1 LANPFWTFHS
11 KKMSTVLGISIK
23 NLSPKGMLAMI
34 CRSFRTWF
42 TGLLVLTSF
51 GSWNASYAGN
61 PVGSGNTI
69 TADPLV
75 SRPPAKYGAPTK
87 VQLFQNLEFNNFNP
101 QTFSYTPPDF
111 TPPAQPNSPR
121 PWAKVI
127 LVCDINVTAGIQYDR
142 TARMTIGNTV
152 VYFGT
157 TAEPNPNLGPSWHIE
172 RDLTEY
178 TNLLLS
184 AQPGE
189 INIGNLVNGTYTGV
203 IYASA
208 YLLFYPYTQGSGE
221 QAPVVADLIYPL
233 PGTGDGGYT
242 LQSTTS
248 TLSLTFTVPRQ
259 VQSIPT
265 TVARA
270 YLDVFAQSQYQDE
283 FWYSN
288 VPDSLAQELNQYG
301 GTSFRE
307 VEVAIDGQV
316 AGFAP
321 VYPWIYTGGIDP
333 YLWAPIPGVQTL
345 NFVPY
350 RIDLS
355 PFAVPLSDG
364 NPHTISLNVYNASN
378 YFVAS
383 ANLFVYLNYNSSS
396 LAGGVTV
403 TGDYQPP
410 LDIQENI
417 RQVNGYPNG
426 TIATLSTRHLTVEGY
441 VVVSPTEKLVTTV
454 EQDASF
460 TNDQRFAVSTTKYE
474 QDIVQ
479 LTRLTTK
486 STYQDINTAPGKKSS
501 TLLSVKDLSY
511 PLTADIVQTFNSD
524 GSGQQ
529 KTIIDQEYLIDEQG
543 DWLPELGLPTKIASY
558 ASHLSNVVKAVDTLL
573 FNSSFQI
580 TGNQGQASSQAY
592 SFDGTAPGQHYL
604 HTIKAADSKVTY
616 DHEEGSAP

>member
-1 LANPFWTFHS
+1 
-11 KKMSTVLGISIK
+11 
-23 NLSPKGMLAMI
+23 MI
-34 CRSFRTWF
+34 CRIFRTSF
-42 TGLLVLTSF
+42 TGFLVLTFF
-51 GSWNASYAGN
+51 GFWNATYAGS
-61 PVGSGNTI
+61 PIGSGNTI
-69 TADPLV
+69 TADPPV
-75 SRPPAKYGAPTK
+75 SRPPAKFGAPTK
-87 VQLFQNLEFNNFNP
+87 VQLFENLEFTNFNP
-101 QTFSYTPPDF
+101 QNFSYTPPNF
-111 TPPAQPNSPR
+111 TSPAEPSSPR

-152 VYFGT
+152 VYIGT
-157 TAEPNPNLGPSWHIE
+157 TAEPNPKLGPSWHIE

-178 TNLLLS
+178 SNLLMS

-203 IYASA
+203 ISASA

-233 PGTGDGGYT
+233 PGTADGSYT
-242 LQSTTS
+242 LQSTSS
-248 TLSLTFTVPRQ
+248 TLALTFTVPQQLQR
-259 VQSIPT
+259 IPT

-288 VPDSLAQELNQYG
+288 VPDNLAQELNQYG

-307 VEVAIDGQV
+307 VEVSIDGQV

-321 VYPWIYTGGIDP
+321 VYPWIFTGGIDP
-333 YLWAPIPGVQTL
+333 YLWAPLPGVQTL

-364 NPHTISLNVYNASN
+364 NSHTISLNVFNANN
-378 YFVAS
+378 YFLAS

-396 LAGGVTV
+396 LTGGVTV

-410 LDIQENI
+410 LDIQQNI

-426 TIATLSTRHLTVEGY
+426 TIDTRSARHLTVEGY
-441 VVVSPTEKLVTTV
+441 VLVSPTEKLVTKV

-460 TNDQRFAVSTTKYE
+460 SNQQRFVVSASQYQ

-479 LTRLTTK
+479 LTRLTSK
-486 STYQDINTAPGKKSS
+486 STYQDINTAPGQKST
-501 TLLSVKDLSY
+501 TLTAVKDLSY

-529 KTIIDQEYLIDEQG
+529 KTTIDQEYLIDEQG
-543 DWLPELGLPTKIASY
+543 DWVPEIGLPTSVAPY
-558 ASHLSNVVKAVDTLL
+558 TSHLANVVKAVDTLL

-580 TGNQGQASSQAY
+580 TGNQGQASSQRY
-592 SFDGTAPGQHYL
+592 SFDNTAPETHYL
-604 HTIKAADSKVTY
+604 HTINAANGLVTY
-616 DHEEGSAP
+616 DREEGAAP

>member
-1 LANPFWTFHS
+1 
-11 KKMSTVLGISIK
+11 
-23 NLSPKGMLAMI
+23 MI
-34 CRSFRTWF
+34 CQSFRTWL
-42 TGLLVLTSF
+42 TGLFVVASVGFWT
-51 GSWNASYAGN
+51 ASYAGS

-69 TADPLV
+69 TADPPV
-75 SRPPAKYGAPTK
+75 SRPPAKYGAPTT
-87 VQLFQNLEFNNFNP
+87 VQLFDNLEFNNYNP
-101 QTFSYTPPDF
+101 QNFSYTPPAF
-111 TPPAQPNSPR
+111 TPPTAPNSPR

-152 VYFGT
+152 VYIGT
-157 TAEPNPNLGPSWHIE
+157 TSEPTPTLGPSWHIE

-178 TNLLLS
+178 SNLLMS

-189 INIGNLVNGTYTGV
+189 INIGNLVNSSYTGV

-208 YLLFYPYTQGSGE
+208 YLLFYPYTEGSGE

-233 PGTGDGGYT
+233 PGTPDGSYT
-242 LQSTTS
+242 LQSSTS
-248 TLSLTFTVPRQ
+248 TLSLAFTVPHQ

-265 TVARA
+265 TVGRV

-288 VPDSLAQELNQYG
+288 VPDNLAQELNQYG

-307 VEVAIDGQV
+307 VEVSIDGQV

-333 YLWAPIPGVQTL
+333 YLWAPIPGVQAL

-364 NPHTISLNVYNASN
+364 NSHTISLNVYNANN
-378 YFVAS
+378 YFLAS

-396 LAGGVTV
+396 LTGGVTV
-403 TGDYQPP
+403 TGDYQPA

-417 RQVNGYPNG
+417 QQVKGYPNG
-426 TIATLSTRHLTVEGY
+426 TILTRSTRHLTVQGY
-441 VVVSPTEKLVTTV
+441 VQVSPTEKLVTTV

-460 TNDQRFAVSTTKYE
+460 SNDQRFVVSATHYE
-474 QDIVQ
+474 QDIFQ
-479 LTRLTTK
+479 LTRLTSK
-486 STYQDINTAPGKKSS
+486 STYQDLNTAPGEKSS
-501 TLLSVKDLSY
+501 TLVSTRDLSY
-511 PLTADIVQTFNSD
+511 PLTANIVQTFNSD

-529 KTIIDQEYLIDEQG
+529 KTTIDQEYLIDEQG
-543 DWLPELGLPTKIASY
+543 DWLPAIGLPAKVAPYT
-558 ASHLSNVVKAVDTLL
+558 SHLSNVVKAVDTLL
-573 FNSSFQI
+573 FNSSSQI
-580 TGNQGQASSQAY
+580 TGNQGQASSQTY
-592 SFDGTAPGQHYL
+592 SLDATGPDAHYL
-604 HTIKAADSKVTY
+604 QAIKAANSVVTY
-616 DHEEGSAP
+616 DHQEGSAP

>member
-1 LANPFWTFHS
+1 
-11 KKMSTVLGISIK
+11 
-23 NLSPKGMLAMI
+23 MI
-34 CRSFRTWF
+34 CRIFRTSF
-42 TGLLVLTSF
+42 TGFLVLTFSGF
-51 GSWNASYAGN
+51 WNATYAGS
-61 PVGSGNTI
+61 PIGSGNTI
-69 TADPLV
+69 TADPPV
-75 SRPPAKYGAPTK
+75 SRPPAKFGAPTK
-87 VQLFQNLEFNNFNP
+87 VQLFANLEFNNFNP
-101 QTFSYTPPDF
+101 QTFSYTPPNF
-111 TPPAQPNSPR
+111 TPPVEPSSPR

-152 VYFGT
+152 VYIGT
-157 TAEPNPNLGPSWHIE
+157 TAEPNPKLGPSWHIE

-178 TNLLLS
+178 SNLLMS

-189 INIGNLVNGTYTGV
+189 INIGNQVNPTYTGV
-203 IYASA
+203 ISASA

-233 PGTGDGGYT
+233 PGTADGSYT
-242 LQSTTS
+242 LQSTSS
-248 TLSLTFTVPRQ
+248 TLSLTFTVPQ
-259 VQSIPT
+259 HLQSIPT

-288 VPDSLAQELNQYG
+288 VPDNLAQELSQYG

-307 VEVAIDGQV
+307 VEVSIDGQV

-321 VYPWIYTGGIDP
+321 VYPWIFTGGIDP
-333 YLWAPIPGVQTL
+333 YLWAPLPGVQTL

-350 RIDLS
+350 RVDLS

-364 NPHTISLNVYNASN
+364 NSHTISLNVYNANN
-378 YFVAS
+378 YFLAS

-396 LAGGVTV
+396 LTGGVTV

-410 LDIQENI
+410 LDIQQNI

-426 TIATLSTRHLTVEGY
+426 TIDTRSMRHLTVEGY
-441 VVVSPTEKLVTTV
+441 VLVSPTEKLVTKV

-460 TNDQRFAVSTTKYE
+460 SNQQRFVVSASQYE

-479 LTRLTTK
+479 LTKLTSK
-486 STYQDINTAPGKKSS
+486 STYQDINTAAGQKST
-501 TLLSVKDLSY
+501 TLTAVKDLSY

-524 GSGQQ
+524 GTGQQ
-529 KTIIDQEYLIDEQG
+529 KTTIDQEYLIDEQG
-543 DWLPELGLPTKIASY
+543 DWVPEIGLPTNVAPY
-558 ASHLSNVVKAVDTLL
+558 TNHLANVVKAVDTLL

-580 TGNQGQASSQAY
+580 TGNQGQASSQIY
-592 SFDGTAPGQHYL
+592 SFDNTAPEMHYL
-604 HTIKAADSKVTY
+604 YTMKAANSVVTY
-616 DHEEGSAP
+616 DREEGAAP

>member
-1 LANPFWTFHS
+1 
-11 KKMSTVLGISIK
+11 
-23 NLSPKGMLAMI
+23 MI
-34 CRSFRTWF
+34 CRIFRTRF
-42 TGLLVLTSF
+42 TGFLVLTSF
-51 GSWNASYAGN
+51 GFWSATYAGS

-69 TADPLV
+69 TADPPV
-75 SRPPAKYGAPTK
+75 SRPPAKYGVPTK
-87 VQLFQNLEFNNFNP
+87 VQLFENLEFNNFNP
-101 QTFSYTPPDF
+101 HTFSYTPPTF
-111 TPPAQPNSPR
+111 TPPSAPDSPR

-127 LVCDINVTAGIQYDR
+127 LVCDVNVTAGNQFDR
-142 TARMTIGNTV
+142 TARMTIGETV
-152 VYFGT
+152 VYIGT
-157 TAEPNPNLGPSWHIE
+157 TAEPTAKLGPSWHIE

-178 TNLLLS
+178 SNLLMS

-208 YLLFYPYTQGSGE
+208 YLLFYPYSEGSGE

-233 PGTGDGGYT
+233 PGTADGSQN
-242 LQSTTS
+242 LQSTSS
-248 TLSLTFTVPRQ
+248 TLSLTFSVPRQ
-259 VQSIPT
+259 VQTIPT

-288 VPDSLAQELNQYG
+288 VPDNLAQELNQYG

-307 VEVAIDGQV
+307 VEVTIDGQV

-333 YLWAPIPGVQTL
+333 YLWAPIPGVQAL

-350 RIDLS
+350 RVDLS

-364 NPHTISLNVYNASN
+364 NSHTISLNVYNSNN
-378 YFVAS
+378 YFLVS

-396 LAGGVTV
+396 LTGGVAV
-403 TGDYQPP
+403 TGDYEPP

-426 TIATLSTRHLTVEGY
+426 TIGTRSTRHLTVEGF
-441 VVVSPTEKLVTTV
+441 VVVSPTEKLVTRV

-460 TNDQRFAVSTTKYE
+460 SNEQRFTVSATNYQ

-479 LTRLTTK
+479 RTKLTTK
-486 STYQDINTAPGKKSS
+486 STYQDINTAPGKESS
-501 TLLSVKDLSY
+501 TLISTKDLSY
-511 PLTADIVQTFNSD
+511 PLRANITQTFNSD

-529 KTIIDQEYLIDEQG
+529 NTTIDQEYLIDQQG
-543 DWLPELGLPTKIASY
+543 DWVPQIGLPTKVAPY
-558 ASHLSNVVKAVDTLL
+558 TNHLSNLVKAVDKLL

-580 TGNQGQASSQAY
+580 TGNQGQASSQTY
-592 SFDGTAPGQHYL
+592 SFGGTAPDSHYR
-604 HTIKAADSKVTY
+604 HAINAANSVVTE
-616 DHEEGSAP
+616 DHEEGTAP

>member
-1 LANPFWTFHS
+1 
-11 KKMSTVLGISIK
+11 MISRI
-23 NLSPKGMLAMI
+23 
-34 CRSFRTWF
+34 FRTWF
-42 TGLLVLTSF
+42 TGFLVLTFF
-51 GSWNASYAGN
+51 GFWNATYAGS
-61 PVGSGNTI
+61 PIGSGNTI

-75 SRPPAKYGAPTK
+75 SRPLAKYGAPTK
-87 VQLFQNLEFNNFNP
+87 VQLFENLEFNSFNP
-101 QTFSYTPPDF
+101 QTFSYTPPNF
-111 TPPAQPNSPR
+111 TPPTEPNSPR
-121 PWAKVI
+121 PWAKVV

-152 VYFGT
+152 VYIGT

-172 RDLTEY
+172 RDLTECS
-178 TNLLLS
+178 NLLMS
-184 AQPGE
+184 AQPGS

-203 IYASA
+203 ISASA

-221 QAPVVADLIYPL
+221 PAPVVADLIYAL
-233 PGTGDGGYT
+233 PGTADGSST
-242 LQSTTS
+242 LQSTSS
-248 TLSLTFTVPRQ
+248 TLSLTFAVPQQ

-288 VPDSLAQELNQYG
+288 VPDNLAQELNQYG

-307 VEVAIDGQV
+307 VEVSIDGQV

-321 VYPWIYTGGIDP
+321 VYPWIFTGGIDP

-364 NPHTISLNVYNASN
+364 NSHTISLNVYNANN
-378 YFVAS
+378 YFLAS

-410 LDIQENI
+410 LDIQQNI

-426 TIATLSTRHLTVEGY
+426 TIDTRSTRHLTVEGY
-441 VVVSPTEKLVTTV
+441 VLVSPTEKLVTKV
-454 EQDASF
+454 EQDATFS
-460 TNDQRFAVSTTKYE
+460 NQQRFVVSASQYQ

-479 LTRLTTK
+479 LTKLTSK
-486 STYQDINTAPGKKSS
+486 STYQDINTAAGQKST
-501 TLLSVKDLSY
+501 TLTVTRDLSY
-511 PLTADIVQTFNSD
+511 PLTADIVQTFSSD

-529 KTIIDQEYLIDEQG
+529 KTTIDQEYLIDEQG
-543 DWLPELGLPTKIASY
+543 DWVPEIGLPTKVGPY
-558 ASHLSNVVKAVDTLL
+558 TSHLADVVKAVDTLL

-580 TGNQGQASSQAY
+580 TGNQGQASSQIY
-592 SFDGTAPGQHYL
+592 SFDNTAPEKHYL
-604 HTIKAADSKVTY
+604 HTIKAANSVVTY
-616 DHEEGSAP
+616 DREEGAAP

>member
-1 LANPFWTFHS
+1 
-11 KKMSTVLGISIK
+11 
-23 NLSPKGMLAMI
+23 MI
-34 CRSFRTWF
+34 GRSFRTWF
-42 TGLLVLTSF
+42 TCLLVLTSF
-51 GSWNASYAGN
+51 GFSNASYAGS
-61 PVGSGNTI
+61 PIGSDNTI
-69 TADPLV
+69 TADPPV

-87 VQLFQNLEFNNFNP
+87 VTLFDNLEFNNFNP

-111 TPPAQPNSPR
+111 TLPAAPNSPR

-127 LVCDINVTAGIQYDR
+127 LVCDINVTAGTQYDR
-142 TARMTIGNTV
+142 TARVTIGDTV
-152 VYFGT
+152 VYIGT

-178 TNLLLS
+178 SNLLMS
-184 AQPGE
+184 AQTGE
-189 INIGNLVNGTYTGV
+189 INIGNLINGTYTGV

-208 YLLFYPYTQGSGE
+208 YLLFYPYTQGSDE

-233 PGTGDGGYT
+233 PGTADGSDT

-248 TLSLTFTVPRQ
+248 TLSLTVTVPRQ
-259 VQSIPT
+259 VQNIPT

-270 YLDVFAQSQYQDE
+270 YLDVFAYSQYQDE

-288 VPDSLAQELNQYG
+288 VPDDLAQKLNQYG

-307 VEVAIDGQV
+307 VEVIIDGQV

-333 YLWAPIPGVQTL
+333 YLWAPIPGVQAL

-350 RIDLS
+350 GIDLS

-364 NPHTISLNVYNASN
+364 NPHTISLNLYDANN
-378 YFVAS
+378 YFLAS
-383 ANLFVYLNYNSSS
+383 ANLFVYLNYYSSA
-396 LAGGVTV
+396 LTGGVTV
-403 TGDYQPP
+403 IGDYQPP
-410 LDIQENI
+410 LNIQENI
-417 RQVNGYPNG
+417 HKINSYPNG
-426 TIATLSTRHLTVEGY
+426 TIAIRSARHLTVEGY
-441 VVVSPTEKLVTTV
+441 VLVSPTEKLVTTV

-460 TNDQRFAVSTTKYE
+460 SNEQRFVVSATKYE

-479 LTRLTTK
+479 LTKLTTK

-501 TLLSVKDLSY
+501 SLLSVKDLSY
-511 PLTADIVQTFNSD
+511 PLTADIVQTFSSD

-529 KTIIDQEYLIDEQG
+529 KTTIDQEYLIDEQG
-543 DWLPELGLPTKIASY
+543 DWLPEIGLPTNVEPY
-558 ASHLSNVVKAVDTLL
+558 TSHLSNVVKAVDTLL

-580 TGNQGQASSQAY
+580 TENQGQASSQAY
-592 SFDGTAPGQHYL
+592 SFDNTAPAEHYL

-616 DHEEGSAP
+616 DHEEGAAP

>member
-1 LANPFWTFHS
+1 
-11 KKMSTVLGISIK
+11 
-23 NLSPKGMLAMI
+23 MLVMI
-34 CRSFRTWF
+34 CRSFTTWS
-42 TGLLVLTSF
+42 TGLLVLTFF
-51 GSWNASYAGN
+51 GFWNAVYAGS
-61 PVGSGNTI
+61 PIGSGNTI
-69 TADPLV
+69 TADPSV

-87 VQLFQNLEFNNFNP
+87 VQLFDNLEFNNFNP

-111 TPPAQPNSPR
+111 TPPTAPNSPR

-152 VYFGT
+152 VYIGT
-157 TAEPNPNLGPSWHIE
+157 TSEPNPKLGPSWHIE

-178 TNLLLS
+178 SNLLMS

-189 INIGNLVNGTYTGV
+189 INIGNLVNSTYTGV

-233 PGTGDGGYT
+233 PGTADGSDT

-248 TLSLTFTVPRQ
+248 TLALTFTVPQQ
-259 VQSIPT
+259 VQTIPT

-270 YLDVFAQSQYQDE
+270 YLDVFAQFQYQDE

-288 VPDSLAQELNQYG
+288 VPDNLAQELNQYG

-307 VEVAIDGQV
+307 VEVTIDGQV

-333 YLWAPIPGVQTL
+333 YLWAPIPGVQAL

-355 PFAVPLSDG
+355 PFAVTLSDG
-364 NPHTISLNVYNASN
+364 NSHTISLNVHNANN
-378 YFVAS
+378 YFLAS

-396 LAGGVTV
+396 LIGGVSV
-403 TGDYQPP
+403 TGDYEPA

-417 RQVNGYPNG
+417 RQVKGYPNG
-426 TIATLSTRHLTVEGY
+426 TIGTRSMRHLTVEGY
-441 VVVSPTEKLVTTV
+441 VVVSPTEKLVTRV

-460 TNDQRFAVSTTKYE
+460 TNDQRFVVSATHYE
-474 QDIVQ
+474 QDILQ
-479 LTRLTTK
+479 LTKLTTK
-486 STYQDINTAPGKKSS
+486 STYQDLNTAPGKTSS
-501 TLLSVKDLSY
+501 TLVTVRELSY
-511 PLTADIVQTFNSD
+511 PLTANIVQTFNSD

-529 KTIIDQEYLIDEQG
+529 KTTIDQGYLIDEQG
-543 DWLPELGLPTKIASY
+543 DWVPEIGLPIKVAPYT
-558 ASHLSNVVKAVDTLL
+558 SHLSNQVKAVDTFL

-580 TGNQGQASSQAY
+580 TGNQGQASSRTY
-592 SFDGTAPGQHYL
+592 SFDGTAPDTHYL
-604 HTIKAADSKVTY
+604 HTIKAENGVVTN
-616 DHEEGSAP
+616 DHEEGAAP

>member
-1 LANPFWTFHS
+1 
-11 KKMSTVLGISIK
+11 
-23 NLSPKGMLAMI
+23 MLAMI

-42 TGLLVLTSF
+42 SGLFFLVLFGF
-51 GSWNASYAGN
+51 GSSAYAGN
-61 PVGSGNTI
+61 PVGSGNTV
-69 TADPLV
+69 TADPPV

-87 VQLFQNLEFNNFNP
+87 VQLFNKLEFNNFNP
-101 QTFSYTPPDF
+101 QNFSYTPPDF
-111 TPPAQPNSPR
+111 TPPTTPNSPR

-127 LVCDINVTAGIQYDR
+127 LVCDINVTSGIQYDR

-152 VYFGT
+152 VYIGT
-157 TAEPNPNLGPSWHIE
+157 TSEPTPKLGPSWRIE

-178 TNLLLS
+178 GSLLMS

-189 INIGNLVNGTYTGV
+189 INIGNLVNGPYTGV

-208 YLLFYPYTQGSGE
+208 YLLFYPYTEGSGE
-221 QAPVVADLIYPL
+221 QPPVVADLVYPL
-233 PGTGDGGYT
+233 PGTADGSYT
-242 LQSTTS
+242 LQSSTS

-259 VQSIPT
+259 VENIPT

-288 VPDSLAQELNQYG
+288 VPDNLAQQLNQYG

-307 VEVAIDGQV
+307 VEVSIDGQV

-333 YLWAPIPGVQTL
+333 YLWAPIPGVQAL

-364 NPHTISLNVYNASN
+364 NSHTISLNVYNANN
-378 YFVAS
+378 YFLAS
-383 ANLFVYLNYNSSS
+383 ANLLVYLNYNSSS
-396 LAGGVTV
+396 LTGGVTV
-403 TGDYQPP
+403 TGDYQPA

-417 RQVNGYPNG
+417 HQVKGYSNG
-426 TIATLSTRHLTVEGY
+426 TIGTRSTRHLTVQGY

-454 EQDASF
+454 EQNASF
-460 TNDQRFAVSTTKYE
+460 SNDQRFVVSATHYE
-474 QDIVQ
+474 QDILQ
-479 LTRLTTK
+479 LTKLTTK
-486 STYQDINTAPGKKSS
+486 STYQDLNSAPGKSS
-501 TLLSVKDLSY
+501 LTLVSVKDLSY
-511 PLTADIVQTFNSD
+511 PLTANIVQTFNSD

-529 KTIIDQEYLIDEQG
+529 KTTIDQEYLIDQQG
-543 DWLPELGLPTKIASY
+543 NWVPENGLPLKVTSY
-558 ASHLSNVVKAVDTLL
+558 TSHLSNVVNAVDTLL

-580 TGNQGQASSQAY
+580 TGNQGQASSETY
-592 SFDGTAPGQHYL
+592 SFDASAPKESYL
-604 HTIKAADSKVTY
+604 HTIKAANSVVTY
-616 DHEEGSAP
+616 NHEEGAAP

>member
-1 LANPFWTFHS
+1 
-11 KKMSTVLGISIK
+11 
-23 NLSPKGMLAMI
+23 MLAMI
-34 CRSFRTWF
+34 CQSFRTWVS
-42 TGLLVLTSF
+42 GLLVLASFVF
-51 GSWNASYAGN
+51 GSPSYAGS

-69 TADPLV
+69 TADPPV
-75 SRPPAKYGAPTK
+75 SRPAAKFGAPTK
-87 VQLFQNLEFNNFNP
+87 VQLFDNLEFNNFNP
-101 QTFSYTPPDF
+101 QNFSYTPPDF
-111 TPPAQPNSPR
+111 TPPTAPNSPR

-127 LVCDINVTAGIQYDR
+127 LVCDINVTSGIQYDR

-152 VYFGT
+152 VYIGT
-157 TAEPNPNLGPSWHIE
+157 TSEPTPKLGPSWRIE

-178 TNLLLS
+178 SNLLMS
-184 AQPGE
+184 AQRRPLPGT
-189 INIGNLVNGTYTGV
+189 ISIGNLVNGTYTGV

-221 QAPVVADLIYPL
+221 QAPVVADLVYPL
-233 PGTGDGGYT
+233 PGTSDGSYT
-242 LQSTTS
+242 LTSSTS
-248 TLSLTFTVPRQ
+248 TLSLTFSVPRQ
-259 VQSIPT
+259 VESIPT

-288 VPDSLAQELNQYG
+288 VPDNLAQQLNQYG

-307 VEVAIDGQV
+307 VEVSIDGQV

-333 YLWAPIPGVQTL
+333 YLWAPIPGVQAL

-364 NPHTISLNVYNASN
+364 NSHTISLNVYNANN
-378 YFVAS
+378 YFLGS

-396 LAGGVTV
+396 LTGGVTV
-403 TGDYQPP
+403 TGDYQPA

-417 RQVNGYPNG
+417 SQVKGYPNG
-426 TIATLSTRHLTVEGY
+426 TIGTRSTRHLTVEGY
-441 VVVSPTEKLVTTV
+441 VVVSPTERLVTRV

-460 TNDQRFAVSTTKYE
+460 SNDQRFLVSATHYE
-474 QDIVQ
+474 QDILQ
-479 LTRLTTK
+479 LTKLTTK
-486 STYQDINTAPGKKSS
+486 STYQDLNTAPGKSSS
-501 TLLSVKDLSY
+501 TLVSVKDLSY
-511 PLTADIVQTFNSD
+511 PLKANIVQTFNSD

-529 KTIIDQEYLIDEQG
+529 KTTIDQQYLIEQQG
-543 DWLPELGLPTKIASY
+543 DWVPEIGLPLKVAPYT
-558 ASHLSNVVKAVDTLL
+558 SHLSNAVNAVDTLL

-580 TGNQGQASSQAY
+580 TGNQGQASSQTY
-592 SFDGTAPGQHYL
+592 SFDATAPKESYL
-604 HTIKAADSKVTY
+604 HTIKAANSVVTY
-616 DHEEGSAP
+616 DHEEGAAP

>member
-1 LANPFWTFHS
+1 
-11 KKMSTVLGISIK
+11 
-23 NLSPKGMLAMI
+23 MI
-34 CRSFRTWF
+34 CRIFRTSF
-42 TGLLVLTSF
+42 TGFLVLTFF
-51 GSWNASYAGN
+51 GFWNATYAGS
-61 PVGSGNTI
+61 PIGSGNTI
-69 TADPLV
+69 TADPPV
-75 SRPPAKYGAPTK
+75 SRPSAKFGAPTK
-87 VQLFQNLEFNNFNP
+87 VQLFENLEFNNFNP
-101 QTFSYTPPDF
+101 QTFSYTPPNF
-111 TPPAQPNSPR
+111 TPPAEPSSAR

-152 VYFGT
+152 VYIGT
-157 TAEPNPNLGPSWHIE
+157 TAEPNPKLGPSWHIE

-178 TNLLLS
+178 SNLLMS

-203 IYASA
+203 ISASA

-221 QAPVVADLIYPL
+221 PAPVVADLIYPL
-233 PGTGDGGYT
+233 PGTADGSYT
-242 LQSTTS
+242 LQSTSS
-248 TLSLTFTVPRQ
+248 TLSLTFTVPQ
-259 VQSIPT
+259 QLQSIPT

-288 VPDSLAQELNQYG
+288 VPDNLAQELNQYG

-307 VEVAIDGQV
+307 VEVSIDGQV

-321 VYPWIYTGGIDP
+321 VYPWIFTGGIDP
-333 YLWAPIPGVQTL
+333 YLWAPIPGIQTL

-364 NPHTISLNVYNASN
+364 NSHTISLNVYNANN
-378 YFVAS
+378 YFLAS

-396 LAGGVTV
+396 LTGGVTV

-410 LDIQENI
+410 LDIQQNI
-417 RQVNGYPNG
+417 RQVNGYANG
-426 TIATLSTRHLTVEGY
+426 TIETRSTRHLTVEGY
-441 VVVSPTEKLVTTV
+441 VSVSPTEKLVTKV

-460 TNDQRFAVSTTKYE
+460 SNQQRFVVSASQYE

-479 LTRLTTK
+479 LTKLTSK
-486 STYQDINTAPGKKSS
+486 STYQDINTAAGQKST
-501 TLLSVKDLSY
+501 TLTAVKDLSY

-524 GSGQQ
+524 GTGQQ
-529 KTIIDQEYLIDEQG
+529 KTTIDQEYLIDEQG
-543 DWLPELGLPTKIASY
+543 DWVPEIGLPTNVAPY
-558 ASHLSNVVKAVDTLL
+558 TSHLANVVKAVDTLL

-580 TGNQGQASSQAY
+580 TGNQGQASSQIY
-592 SFDGTAPGQHYL
+592 SFDNTAPEKHYL
-604 HTIKAADSKVTY
+604 HTIKAANSVVTY
-616 DHEEGSAP
+616 DREEGAAP

>member
-1 LANPFWTFHS
+1 
-11 KKMSTVLGISIK
+11 
-23 NLSPKGMLAMI
+23 MLAMI

-42 TGLLVLTSF
+42 SGILLLASF
-51 GSWNASYAGN
+51 GFGNPSYAGS
-61 PVGSGNTI
+61 PIASGNTI
-69 TADPLV
+69 TADPSV

-87 VQLFQNLEFNNFNP
+87 VELFDNLEFNNFNP
-101 QTFSYTPPDF
+101 QTFSYTPPSF
-111 TPPAQPNSPR
+111 TPPTAPDSSR

-127 LVCDINVTAGIQYDR
+127 LVCDVNVTAGIQYDR

-152 VYFGT
+152 VYIGT
-157 TAEPNPNLGPSWHIE
+157 TSEPTAKLGPSWHIE

-178 TNLLLS
+178 SNLLMS

-221 QAPVVADLIYPL
+221 QAPVVADLVYPL
-233 PGTGDGGYT
+233 PGTADGGYT
-242 LQSTTS
+242 LQSSTS
-248 TLSLTFTVPRQ
+248 ALSLTFSVPRQ
-259 VQSIPT
+259 VESIPT

-288 VPDSLAQELNQYG
+288 VPDNLAQQLNQYG

-307 VEVAIDGQV
+307 VEVSIDGQV

-333 YLWAPIPGVQTL
+333 YLWVPIPGVQAL

-364 NPHTISLNVYNASN
+364 DSHTISLNVYNASN
-378 YFVAS
+378 YFLGS
-383 ANLFVYLNYNSSS
+383 ANLLVYLNYNSSS
-396 LAGGVTV
+396 LTGGVTV
-403 TGDYQPP
+403 TGDYQPA

-417 RQVNGYPNG
+417 HQIKGYANG
-426 TIATLSTRHLTVEGY
+426 TIGTRSTRHLTVEGY
-441 VVVSPTEKLVTTV
+441 VVVSPTEKLVTRV

-460 TNDQRFAVSTTKYE
+460 SNDQRFVVSATHYE
-474 QDIVQ
+474 QDILQ
-479 LTRLTTK
+479 LTKLTTK
-486 STYQDINTAPGKKSS
+486 STYQDLNTAPGKSS
-501 TLLSVKDLSY
+501 SRMVSVKDLSY
-511 PLTADIVQTFNSD
+511 PLTANIVQTFNSD
-524 GSGQQ
+524 GSGRQ
-529 KTIIDQEYLIDEQG
+529 KTTIDQGYLIDQQG
-543 DWLPELGLPTKIASY
+543 DWLPEIGLPLKVGSY
-558 ASHLSNVVKAVDTLL
+558 TSHLSNVVNAVDTFL

-580 TGNQGQASSQAY
+580 TGNQGQASSQTY
-592 SFDGTAPGQHYL
+592 SFDATAPDKHYL
-604 HTIKAADSKVTY
+604 HTIKAANSVVTY
-616 DHEEGSAP
+616 DHEEGAAP

>member
-1 LANPFWTFHS
+1 
-11 KKMSTVLGISIK
+11 
-23 NLSPKGMLAMI
+23 MI
-34 CRSFRTWF
+34 CRIFRTWF
-42 TGLLVLTSF
+42 TALLVLTSF
-51 GSWNASYAGN
+51 GFWNATYAGS
-61 PVGSGNTI
+61 PVGSGNTD
-69 TADPLV
+69 TADPPV
-75 SRPPAKYGAPTK
+75 SRPPAKYGAPTT
-87 VQLFQNLEFNNFNP
+87 VPLFENLEFNNFNP
-101 QTFSYTPPDF
+101 QTFSYTPPTF
-111 TPPAQPNSPR
+111 TLPSAPNAPR

-127 LVCDINVTAGIQYDR
+127 LVCDINVTAGVQYDR

-152 VYFGT
+152 VYIGT
-157 TAEPNPNLGPSWHIE
+157 TAEPTPSLGPSWHIE

-178 TNLLLS
+178 SNLLMNS
-184 AQPGE
+184 QPGE

-208 YLLFYPYTQGSGE
+208 YLLFYPYTPGSGE

-233 PGTGDGGYT
+233 PGTADGSQT
-242 LQSTTS
+242 LQSGIS
-248 TLSLTFTVPRQ
+248 TLSLTLTVPRE
-259 VQSIPT
+259 VQTIPT

-307 VEVAIDGQV
+307 VEVTIDGQV

-333 YLWAPIPGVQTL
+333 YLWAPIPGVQAL

-364 NPHTISLNVYNASN
+364 NSHTISLNVYNSNN
-378 YFVAS
+378 YFLAS
-383 ANLFVYLNYNSSS
+383 ANLFVYLNYNSTS
-396 LAGGVTV
+396 LSGGVAV
-403 TGDYQPP
+403 TGDYEPP

-426 TIATLSTRHLTVEGY
+426 TIGTRSTRHLTVEGY
-441 VVVSPTEKLVTTV
+441 VVVSPTEKLVTKV

-460 TNDQRFAVSTTKYE
+460 SNEQRYTVSATKYQ

-479 LTRLTTK
+479 LTKLTTK
-486 STYQDINTAPGKKSS
+486 STYQDLNKAPGKASS
-501 TLLSVKDLSY
+501 TLISLRDLSY
-511 PLTADIVQTFNSD
+511 PLTANIVQTFNSD

-529 KTIIDQEYLIDEQG
+529 KTTVDQAYLIDEQG
-543 DWLPELGLPTKIASY
+543 DFLPTFGLPMKVAPYT
-558 ASHLSNVVKAVDTLL
+558 SHLSNQVNAVDTFL

-580 TGNQGQASSQAY
+580 TGNQGQASSQTY
-592 SFDGTAPGQHYL
+592 SFDGAAPDTRYL
-604 HTIKAADSKVTY
+604 HTIKAANSVLTY
-616 DHEEGSAP
+616 DHEEGAAP

>member
-1 LANPFWTFHS
+1 
-11 KKMSTVLGISIK
+11 
-23 NLSPKGMLAMI
+23 
-34 CRSFRTWF
+34 
-42 TGLLVLTSF
+42 
-51 GSWNASYAGN
+51 
-61 PVGSGNTI
+61 
-69 TADPLV
+69 
-75 SRPPAKYGAPTK
+75 
-87 VQLFQNLEFNNFNP
+87 VQLFDNLEFNNFNP
-101 QTFSYTPPDF
+101 QTFSYTPPNF
-111 TPPAQPNSPR
+111 TPPTTPNSAR

-152 VYFGT
+152 VYIGT
-157 TAEPNPNLGPSWHIE
+157 TSEPNPKLGPSWHIE

-178 TNLLLS
+178 SNLLMS

-208 YLLFYPYTQGSGE
+208 YLLFYPYAQGSGE

-233 PGTGDGGYT
+233 PGTPDGSVT
-242 LQSTTS
+242 LQSTTN
-248 TLSLTFTVPRQ
+248 TLALTFAIPQQ

-288 VPDSLAQELNQYG
+288 VPDNLAQELNQYG

-307 VEVAIDGQV
+307 VEVTIDGQV

-333 YLWAPIPGVQTL
+333 YLWAPIPGVQAL
-345 NFVPY
+345 NLVPY

-355 PFAVPLSDG
+355 PFAVTLSDG
-364 NPHTISLNVYNASN
+364 NSHTISLNVYNANN
-378 YFVAS
+378 YFLAS

-396 LAGGVTV
+396 LTGGVTV
-403 TGDYQPP
+403 TGDYQPA

-417 RQVNGYPNG
+417 NQVKGYPNG
-426 TIATLSTRHLTVEGY
+426 TIGTRSRRHLTVEGY
-441 VVVSPTEKLVTTV
+441 VVVSPTEKLVTRV

-460 TNDQRFAVSTTKYE
+460 TNDQRFVVSATHYE
-474 QDIVQ
+474 QDILQ
-479 LTRLTTK
+479 LTKLTTK
-486 STYQDINTAPGKKSS
+486 STYQDLNTAPGKTSS
-501 TLLSVKDLSY
+501 SLVTAKDLAY
-511 PLTADIVQTFNSD
+511 PLTANIVQTFNSD

-529 KTIIDQEYLIDEQG
+529 KTTIDQAYLIDEQG
-543 DWLPELGLPTKIASY
+543 DWLPEIGLPIKVAPYTN
-558 ASHLSNVVKAVDTLL
+558 HLSNQVIAVDTLL

-580 TGNQGQASSQAY
+580 TGNQGQASSQTY
-592 SFDGTAPGQHYL
+592 SFYGTAPDAHYL
-604 HTIKAADSKVTY
+604 HTIKAANGVVTY
-616 DHEEGSAP
+616 DHGEGAAP

>member
-1 LANPFWTFHS
+1 
-11 KKMSTVLGISIK
+11 
-23 NLSPKGMLAMI
+23 MI
-34 CRSFRTWF
+34 CRSLRTWS
-42 TGLLVLTSF
+42 TGLLVLISF
-51 GSWNASYAGN
+51 GFWNPSYAGS
-61 PVGSGNTI
+61 PIGSGNTI
-69 TADPLV
+69 TADPPV
-75 SRPPAKYGAPTK
+75 SRPSAKFGAPTK
-87 VQLFQNLEFNNFNP
+87 VQLFDNLEFNNFNP

-111 TPPAQPNSPR
+111 TPPTAPNSPR

-127 LVCDINVTAGIQYDR
+127 LVCNINVTAGIQYDR

-152 VYFGT
+152 VYIGT
-157 TAEPNPNLGPSWHIE
+157 TSEPNAKLGPSWHIE

-178 TNLLLS
+178 SNSLMS

-189 INIGNLVNGTYTGV
+189 VNIGNLLNSTYTGV

-233 PGTGDGGYT
+233 PGTGDGSDT
-242 LQSTTS
+242 LQSTTG
-248 TLSLTFTVPRQ
+248 TLALTFTVPQQ
-259 VQSIPT
+259 VQTIPT

-288 VPDSLAQELNQYG
+288 VPDNLAKELNQYG
-301 GTSFRE
+301 GTAFRE
-307 VEVAIDGQV
+307 VEVTIDGQV

-333 YLWAPIPGVQTL
+333 YLWAPSPGVHAL

-355 PFAVPLSDG
+355 PFAVTLSNGDS
-364 NPHTISLNVYNASN
+364 HTISLNVYNANN
-378 YFVAS
+378 YFLAS

-396 LAGGVTV
+396 LTGGVSV
-403 TGDYQPP
+403 TGDYEPA

-417 RQVNGYPNG
+417 HQVNGHPNG
-426 TIATLSTRHLTVEGY
+426 TIRTRSTRHLTVEGY

-460 TNDQRFAVSTTKYE
+460 TNDQRFVVSSTHYE
-474 QDIVQ
+474 QDILQ
-479 LTRLTTK
+479 LTKLTTK
-486 STYQDINTAPGKKSS
+486 STYQDLNTAPGKTSS
-501 TLLSVKDLSY
+501 TLVSVRDLSY
-511 PLTADIVQTFNSD
+511 PLTADIVQTFNTD

-529 KTIIDQEYLIDEQG
+529 KTTIDQGYLIDEQG
-543 DWLPELGLPTKIASY
+543 NWVPEIGLPIKVAPYTG
-558 ASHLSNVVKAVDTLL
+558 HLSNQVNAVDTLL

-580 TGNQGQASSQAY
+580 TGNRGQTSFQTY
-592 SFDGTAPGQHYL
+592 SFDGTAPDTHYL
-604 HTIKAADSKVTY
+604 HTIKAADGVVTY
-616 DHEEGSAP
+616 DHEEGAAP

>member
-1 LANPFWTFHS
+1 
-11 KKMSTVLGISIK
+11 
-23 NLSPKGMLAMI
+23 MI
-34 CRSFRTWF
+34 CRSLRKWS
-42 TGLLVLTSF
+42 TGLLVLISF
-51 GSWNASYAGN
+51 GFWNASYAGN

-69 TADPLV
+69 TADPPV
-75 SRPPAKYGAPTK
+75 SRPPAKYGAATK
-87 VQLFQNLEFNNFNP
+87 VQLFDNLEFNNFNP
-101 QTFSYTPPDF
+101 QTFSYTPPNF
-111 TPPAQPNSPR
+111 TPPTAPNSAR

-152 VYFGT
+152 VYIGT
-157 TAEPNPNLGPSWHIE
+157 TSEPNPKLGPSWHIE

-178 TNLLLS
+178 SNLLMS

-189 INIGNLVNGTYTGV
+189 INIGNLVNSTYTGV

-221 QAPVVADLIYPL
+221 QAPMVADLIYPL
-233 PGTGDGGYT
+233 PSTPDGSVT
-242 LQSTTS
+242 LQSTTN
-248 TLSLTFTVPRQ
+248 TLALTFTIPQ
-259 VQSIPT
+259 QMQSIPT

-288 VPDSLAQELNQYG
+288 VPDNLAKELNQYG

-307 VEVAIDGQV
+307 VEVTIDGQV

-333 YLWAPIPGVQTL
+333 YLWAPIPGVQAL
-345 NFVPY
+345 NLVPY

-355 PFAVPLSDG
+355 PFAVTLSDG
-364 NPHTISLNVYNASN
+364 NSHTISLNVYNANN
-378 YFVAS
+378 YFLAS

-396 LAGGVTV
+396 LTGGVTV
-403 TGDYQPP
+403 TGDYQPA

-417 RQVNGYPNG
+417 NQVKGYPNG
-426 TIATLSTRHLTVEGY
+426 TIGTRSTRHLTVEGY
-441 VVVSPTEKLVTTV
+441 VVVSPTEKLVTKV

-460 TNDQRFAVSTTKYE
+460 TNDQRFVVSATHYE
-474 QDIVQ
+474 QDILQ
-479 LTRLTTK
+479 LTKLTTK
-486 STYQDINTAPGKKSS
+486 STYQDLNTAPGKTSS
-501 TLLSVKDLSY
+501 TLVTVKDLAY
-511 PLTADIVQTFNSD
+511 PLTANIVQTFNSD

-529 KTIIDQEYLIDEQG
+529 KTTIDQTYLIDEQG
-543 DWLPELGLPTKIASY
+543 DWLPEIGLPMKVAPYTT
-558 ASHLSNVVKAVDTLL
+558 HLSNQVRAVDTLL

-580 TGNQGQASSQAY
+580 TGNQEQASSQTY
-592 SFDGTAPGQHYL
+592 SFYGTAPDAHYL
-604 HTIKAADSKVTY
+604 HTIKAANGVVSY
-616 DHEEGSAP
+616 DHQEGAAP

>member
-1 LANPFWTFHS
+1 MNYL
-11 KKMSTVLGISIK
+11 LI
-23 NLSPKGMLAMI
+23 
-34 CRSFRTWF
+34 RTWF

-51 GSWNASYAGN
+51 GFWNASYAGS

-69 TADPLV
+69 TADPPV

-87 VQLFQNLEFNNFNP
+87 VQLFQNLEFNSFTP
-101 QTFSYTPPDF
+101 QNFSYTPPSF
-111 TPPAQPNSPR
+111 TAPAQPNDPR

-127 LVCDINVTAGIQYDR
+127 LVCDISVTAGIQFDR

-152 VYFGT
+152 VYIGT

-178 TNLLLS
+178 SNLLLS
-184 AQPGE
+184 AQTGE
-189 INIGNLVNGTYTGV
+189 INIGNIVNSQYTGV

-233 PGTGDGGYT
+233 PGTADGSYL
-242 LQSTTS
+242 LQTTTS
-248 TLSLTFTVPRQ
+248 ALSLTFTVPQ
-259 VQSIPT
+259 TVQTIPT

-301 GTSFRE
+301 GTAFRE
-307 VEVAIDGQV
+307 VEVTIDGQV

-321 VYPWIYTGGIDP
+321 VYPWIFTGGIDP

-350 RIDLS
+350 RVDLS

-364 NPHTISLNVYNASN
+364 NTHTISLNVYNANN
-378 YFVAS
+378 YFLAS

-396 LAGGVTV
+396 LTGGVTV
-403 TGDYQPP
+403 TGDYEPP
-410 LDIQENI
+410 LEIQENI
-417 RQVNGYPNG
+417 HQVNGHPNG
-426 TIATLSTRHLTVEGY
+426 TISTRSTRHLTVEGY
-441 VVVSPTEKLVTTV
+441 VMVSPHEKLVTRV
-454 EQDASF
+454 EQEASF
-460 TNDQRFAVSTTKYE
+460 SNQQRFITSASKYE
-474 QDIVQ
+474 QQIAQ

-486 STYQDINTAPGKKSS
+486 STYQDINTAPGQKSS
-501 TLLSVKDLSY
+501 TLVNTRELSY
-511 PLTADIVQTFNSD
+511 PLTADIDQTFNSD

-529 KTIIDQEYLIDEQG
+529 KTTIDQEYLIDEQG
-543 DWLPELGLPTKIASY
+543 DWVPEIGLPIKVDPYT
-558 ASHLSNVVKAVDTLL
+558 SHLANVVNAVDTLL

-580 TGNQGQASSQAY
+580 TGNQGQASSQNYAL
-592 SFDGTAPGQHYL
+592 DGSAPDQHYER
-604 HTIKAADSKVTY
+604 TIKAANGVVTF
-616 DHEEGSAP
+616 DRKEGSAP